1 MAMDSSVARD
11 KEGISPSC
19 AFLHIEVGSLYKW
32 IKVASDMLA
41 NADDTLV
48 ANGEVFG
55 DKKWLF
61 RGQANAGWPITSS
74 LERTNQV
81 ACNHLRDPE
90 RYFRAIERFAIEE
103 FKRQA
108 HALVE
113 SDNLSNLKWMML
125 MRHHGVPTRLVDFT
139 EIPLYALFF
148 ALEDDSSDDFAVWAV
163 ARDAM
168 KDWYAQSK
176 IGSRLPE
183 FDYLSKNFTQD
194 QLNEL
199 VNRNESNHPAVRS
212 MLDFVRAFKHTK
224 DNAYKR
230 IMENRK
236 FAERIFSADLDDFL
250 SEAKN
255 LSAIYLYAERP
266 NVRQRVQRGLF
277 LMSTCMSTSFMNALK
292 GSLELPED
300 AQPIDVGLEESKA
313 DGAAQKANIKD
324 ARLIQ
329 FVFKS
334 SLRKEC
340 RDFLRC
346 AGISPSSI
354 YPDLHGISV
363 ETKQLILQGLNPSHD
378 FTEIFNKHLSE
389 SRAKG
394 KIDLPNSMPDN
405 PSKPRKGF
413 H

>member
-1 MAMDSSVARD
+1 
-11 KEGISPSC
+11 
-19 AFLHIEVGSLYKW
+19 
-32 IKVASDMLA
+32 
-41 NADDTLV
+41 
-48 ANGEVFG
+48 
-55 DKKWLF
+55 
-61 RGQANAGWPITSS
+61 
-74 LERTNQV
+74 
-81 ACNHLRDPE
+81 
-90 RYFRAIERFAIEE
+90 
-103 FKRQA
+103 
-108 HALVE
+108 
-113 SDNLSNLKWMML
+113 
-125 MRHHGVPTRLVDFT
+125 
-139 EIPLYALFF
+139 
-148 ALEDDSSDDFAVWAV
+148 
-163 ARDAM
+163 
-168 KDWYAQSK
+168 
-176 IGSRLPE
+176 
-183 FDYLSKNFTQD
+183 
-194 QLNEL
+194 
-199 VNRNESNHPAVRS
+199 
-212 MLDFVRAFKHTK
+212 
-224 DNAYKR
+224 
-230 IMENRK
+230 MENRK

-378 FTEIFNKHLSE
+378 FTEIFNKYLSE